1 MATKAGAIDINLNLL
16 TSNFQAGVKQTKQG
30 LAGLRESINTA
41 DISLRGF
48 ATAFAGIA
56 AGGFVAKQILDVG
69 AAVEETASKFDTV
82 FGPAALGVEESLQ
95 GVARLAGLSTERM
108 QALAATS
115 GQIASGMGF
124 SQAAAADMAVEIT
137 KLAAD
142 LGSFNNI
149 PVAETSMAIQAAL
162 TGEREQLKRLGI
174 VLKQTEVDQ
183 RAMAISGA
191 ESTKELT
198 NQARA
203 AASLQLVTE
212 RAGVA
217 IGDLDRTQDTA
228 AAKARILAAD
238 LQNVRDSLATAL
250 MPALVGGLEKLNEFV
265 LGMQLWIAEI
275 KIGWESIKLLNER
288 FKAWV
293 NRTQEQTA
301 NIEAQEAAVNEATL
315 ALHELE
321 QQIISQING
330 TETATETQKRYNE
343 ELETAALDFSA
354 ITENTALLNRGLVS
368 VSEIGMPKATEGAR
382 LLAWQLKMAAD
393 EQERLNSFS
402 SKFNQISGA
411 LGFLGGFFPMAAPL
425 VTALGTISS
434 GVGIG
439 EGLINTFKPADAGLA
454 SLRISISGISDGT
467 TRVIRGKLSDF
478 DRRDIPVVI

>member
-1 MATKAGAIDINLNLL
+1 MATKVGSIEINLELL

-82 FGPAALGVEESLQ
+82 FGPAALEVEESLQ

-137 KLAAD
+137 RLAAD
-142 LGSFNNI
+142 LASFNNI
-149 PVAETSMAIQAAL
+149 PVVETSMAIQAAL

-217 IGDLDRTQDTA
+217 IGDLDRTQNTA
-228 AAKARILAAD
+228 AAKARMLAGE
-238 LQNVRDSLATAL
+238 LINIRDSLATQL
-250 MPALVGGLEKLNEFV
+250 MPALVAGLEKINAFV
-265 LGMQLWIAEI
+265 FGMRLWIAEI
-275 KIGWESIKLLNER
+275 KLGWESLKLYDLQV
-288 FKAWV
+288 KAFIG
-293 NRTQEQTA
+293 RSEEQRA
-301 NIEAQEAAVNEATL
+301 AVDAQMLAINEAAL

-321 QQIISQING
+321 QEVVNHG
-330 TETATETQKRYNE
+330 ATTETATETQRRYNE
-343 ELETAALDFSA
+343 ELETTALDFSG
-354 ITENTALLNRGLVS
+354 ITENTALLNRGLTVVS
-368 VSEIGMPKATEGAR
+368 QVGMPKAEQSVKM
-382 LLAWQLKMAAD
+382 LALGLRAAAA
-393 EQERLNSFS
+393 EQERLNSAS

-425 VTALGTISS
+425 VSALGTIGS
-434 GVGIG
+434 GLGIG
-439 EGLINTFKPADAGLA
+439 QGLIETFGPSSRAES
-454 SLRISISGISDGT
+454 SLTISINGISDGT
-467 TRVIRGKLSDF
+467 TRMIRGKISDF